1 MFENE
6 YSRQED
12 SYKQRIADLEEEKEQ
27 LQVRIRSASLLQCI
41 TAVQFVLFT
50 AFKAS
55 FLPLNLTLAKK
66 LLASDKME
74 ALGKN
79 NAFLSIISSVTNDS
93 SDEL

>member
-27 LQVRIRSASLLQCI
+27 LQVRIHSASLLHCI
-41 TAVQFVLFT
+41 TAVKVRYIT
-50 AFKAS
+50 TFKAS

-66 LLASDKME
+66 LLANDKMG
-74 ALGKN
+74 ALGQKRC
-79 NAFLSIISSVTNDS
+79 FP
-93 SDEL
+93 